1 MRRTSPSLFPLLL
14 LIAATDLAEA
24 RAKEE
29 ALKSLTKHKCNAMN
43 GELRES
49 KAHLEAT
56 IRGQRQKLIGAN
68 NNTSR
73 ESTASP
79 RRVCTT
85 CPRCSPR
92 RPWRSP
98 PATSTTPWQS
108 PNSEIVPST
117 PCKLPWEDVRGR
129 TTPLD
134 TLTARTTSG
143 RTRRT
148 KLISHSKVCLL
159 TSCTPSPTQYT
170 PDFNWKP

>member
-1 MRRTSPSLFPLLL
+1 MMRRTSPSLFPLLL

-49 KAHLEAT
+49 EAHLEAA

-68 NNTSR
+68 NNNSR

-85 CPRCSPR
+85 RTRCTPR
-92 RPWRSP
+92 RP
-98 PATSTTPWQS
+98 
-108 PNSEIVPST
+108 
-117 PCKLPWEDVRGR
+117 
-129 TTPLD
+129 
-134 TLTARTTSG
+134 
-143 RTRRT
+143 
-148 KLISHSKVCLL
+148 
-159 TSCTPSPTQYT
+159 
-170 PDFNWKP
+170 